1 MAASL
6 TPAPPQQQQQQVS
19 FDAELTALI
28 NLALRLVREL
38 AQPTTTTTTAA
49 NSSSSAAAA
58 EPTDSSSSSPAP
70 PYNPASFRAAI
81 KNGANVLS
89 HNATKL
95 SLIAPEK
102 SADTPK
108 IIYEMHTAVL
118 HITAVI
124 SSVPPHLGT
133 SLQSEIRAKTTS
145 LLYDVAALANRFMSV
160 PRTLDAGVGGA
171 AGVGYMS
178 STGLVWKACEVLE
191 EMSMTNGEAAA
202 KKVASRMELVQD
214 AIDEVQQTLEGAGG
228 GADGDDGWGELV
240 GHHDDGDDDDDDF
253 GSAGEM
259 TPVEKEL
266 ATKCLTI
273 MKAAKLLL
281 RKTSRTL
288 PTDANA
294 SSSSSSSRTTGA
306 AAAVALAS
314 PVLARDVEEERG
326 RMQDELARLADQTS
340 RHVDDLV
347 ACIEPGI
354 HVSELADAAGLL
366 AGTCSDVVSLAKALA
381 QDDDEQAAKWLDMC
395 GAQVTKVLEEILSR
409 RTVR

>member
-6 TPAPPQQQQQQVS
+6 GPPAPSPQQPQAS
-19 FDAELTALI
+19 FDTELGNLI
-28 NLALRLVREL
+28 DLALRFVREL
-38 AQPTTTTTTAA
+38 AEPSSTADSA
-49 NSSSSAAAA
+49 DSSA
-58 EPTDSSSSSPAP
+58 
-70 PYNPASFRAAI
+70 PYAPASFRDAI
-81 KNGANVLS
+81 KNGTKVLG

-108 IIYEMHTAVL
+108 IISEMQTAVL
-118 HITAVI
+118 HIAAVI
-124 SSVPPHLGT
+124 SSVPAHLGT
-133 SLQSEIRAKTTS
+133 SLKSEIRAKTTS
-145 LLYDVAALANRFMSV
+145 LLFDVAALANRFLSV
-160 PRTLDAGVGGA
+160 PRTLDAGA

-202 KKVASRMELVQD
+202 KKVASRVDLVQD
-214 AIDEVQQTLEGAGG
+214 AIDEVQETIEGD
-228 GADGDDGWGELV
+228 GAAGDDGWGELV
-240 GHHDDGDDDDDDF
+240 GYGANE
-253 GSAGEM
+253 GAAAAAEM

-281 RKTSRTL
+281 KKTSRTL
-288 PTDANA
+288 PTE
-294 SSSSSSSRTTGA
+294 STSRTA
-306 AAAVALAS
+306 AS
-314 PVLARDVEEERG
+314 PPLPRDVEEERG
-326 RMQDELARLADQTS
+326 RMQDELARLADETS

-354 HVSELADAAGLL
+354 PVSELADAAALL
-366 AGTCSDVVSLAKALA
+366 AGTCGDVVSLAKALLN
-381 QDDDEQAAKWLDMC
+381 DDEQAANWLDMC
-395 GAQVTKVLEEILSR
+395 GAQVTKVLEGILER

>member
-6 TPAPPQQQQQQVS
+6 TPAPPQQQQQQQQQVS
-19 FDAELTALI
+19 FDAELTVLI
-28 NLALRLVREL
+28 DLALRLVREL
-38 AQPTTTTTTAA
+38 AQPTPTATNA
-49 NSSSSAAAA
+49 ADSSSSAAAA

-108 IIYEMHTAVL
+108 IIYEMRTAVL

-160 PRTLDAGVGGA
+160 PRTLDTGVGGA

-202 KKVASRMELVQD
+202 KKVASRVELVQD
-214 AIDEVQQTLEGAGG
+214 AIDEVQQALEGAGG
-228 GADGDDGWGELV
+228 GADGHDGWGELV
-240 GHHDDGDDDDDDF
+240 GDHDDADDDDDF

-259 TPVEKEL
+259 TAVEKEL

-294 SSSSSSSRTTGA
+294 SSSSSS
-306 AAAVALAS
+306 ALAS
-314 PVLARDVEEERG
+314 SVLARDVEEERG

-354 HVSELADAAGLL
+354 HVSELAEAAGLL

>member
-6 TPAPPQQQQQQVS
+6 TPAPPQQQQVS
-19 FDAELTALI
+19 FDAELTNLI
-28 NLALRLVREL
+28 DLALRFVREL
-38 AQPTTTTTTAA
+38 AEPATTAA
-49 NSSSSAAAA
+49 AESANASSSHC
-58 EPTDSSSSSPAP
+58 SSPSP

-108 IIYEMHTAVL
+108 IISEMQTAVL

-145 LLYDVAALANRFMSV
+145 LLFDVAALANRFLSV
-160 PRTLDAGVGGA
+160 PRTLDAGA

-178 STGLVWKACEVLE
+178 STSLVWKACEVLE

-202 KKVASRMELVQD
+202 KKVASRVELVQD
-214 AIDEVQQTLEGAGG
+214 AIDEVQETLEGGAGG
-228 GADGDDGWGELV
+228 ANEDEGWGELV
-240 GHHDDGDDDDDDF
+240 GGNGDEDDDDL
-253 GSAGEM
+253 GSAEM

-294 SSSSSSSRTTGA
+294 SS
-306 AAAVALAS
+306 AVA
-314 PVLARDVEEERG
+314 ARDVEEERG

-354 HVSELADAAGLL
+354 PVSELADAAGLL

-381 QDDDEQAAKWLDMC
+381 DDDEQAAKWLDMC